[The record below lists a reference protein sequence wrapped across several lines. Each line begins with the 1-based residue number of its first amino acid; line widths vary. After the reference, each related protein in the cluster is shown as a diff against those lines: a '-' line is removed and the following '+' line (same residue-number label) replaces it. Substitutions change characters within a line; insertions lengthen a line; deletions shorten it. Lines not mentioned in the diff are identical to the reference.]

1 MMVSSKFLQR
11 SFTWVCL
18 GVLSFL
24 IVIGSATILQ
34 ARNFGS
40 VQLLMGAPSPA
51 TKDPSN
57 KNDFLIT
64 RRQYALSYNNDKGT
78 PNWVSWQLNA
88 SWLGSVDRCG
98 GFSPDPLLPKD
109 FNIVKPND
117 YTGSGFSRGHM
128 TRSGDRT
135 ANTTDNCATFFL
147 TNIVP
152 QTQEQNEGPWLE
164 LENLSKELAQSGK
177 ELYIVAGPLGEGG
190 TGLKGAMTRI
200 KGKITVPESTWKI
213 VLVLDKPGLGVKGV
227 TTKTRVIAV
236 RMPNTLGIQSDS
248 YKKYLTTVDEL
259 EKLTGYDF
267 LSDVPVG
274 VQAVIE
280 AKKDS

>member
-11 SFTWVCL
+11 SFTWICL

-24 IVIGSATILQ
+24 MVIGSASILQ

-40 VQLLMGAPSPA
+40 IQLLMGAPSPA
-51 TKDPSN
+51 TKDPTN

-88 SWLGSVDRCG
+88 SWLGSVDRCS

-135 ANTTDNCATFFL
+135 ANTTDNCATFYM
-147 TNIVP
+147 TNVVP

-164 LENLSKELAQSGK
+164 LENYSKDLAQQGK
-177 ELYIVAGPLGEGG
+177 ELYIISGPLGEGG
-190 TGLKGAMTRI
+190 TGLKGKTTRI
-200 KGKITVPESTWKI
+200 KDKITVPESTWKI
-213 VLVLDKPGLGVKGV
+213 VVVLDKPGLGVKGV

-248 YKKYLTTVDEL
+248 YTQYLATVDEL

-267 LSDVPVG
+267 LSDVPSG

-280 AKKDS
+280 AKIDR